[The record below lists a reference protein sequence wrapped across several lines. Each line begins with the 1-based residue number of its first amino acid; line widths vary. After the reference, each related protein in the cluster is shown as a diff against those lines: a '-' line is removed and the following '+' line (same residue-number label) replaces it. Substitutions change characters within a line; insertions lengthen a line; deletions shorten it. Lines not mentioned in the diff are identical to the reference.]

1 MSEETVSFEEFNRHI
16 DESHDEGCSMCFS
29 FHHFK
34 YLNPTNRKIAWLGWE
49 GKEQERQQ
57 LLDSE
62 LERLAKEPV
71 DDQIHWLV
79 LQAEL
84 LETQDLAL
92 RDRIM
97 NRVLSRAYEMTA
109 KKMKGAWTAVRT
121 YAWMKD
127 SDPGALVC
135 FLEKTDDLDVWQVV
149 FQCIRNDT
157 PHYLGKHSLSLSFVK
172 KVVYQYLNQVLKM
185 GDEVKPYVV
194 AVNGVQ
200 AMCALQH
207 PQVLEMFDKLPKHHL
222 DKNLL
227 EHAQRQIAYLRKVG
241 DLEFIS
247 TLEQIKDRKQ
257 L

>member
-1 MSEETVSFEEFNRHI
+1 MSEETMSFEEFNRHI

-49 GKEQERQQ
+49 GKEVERIQA
-57 LLDSE
+57 LGEE
-62 LERLAKEPV
+62 LERLKNQPI

-79 LQAEL
+79 IQAEL

-97 NRVLSRAYEMTA
+97 NRVLDRAFEMCK
-109 KKMKGAWTAVRT
+109 KKMKGAWTAVRA

-127 SDPGALVC
+127 SDPTMLTA
-135 FLEKTDDLDVWQVV
+135 FLEETDDLDVWQVV

-157 PHYLGKHSLSLSFVK
+157 PHYLGKHSLSLGLVK
-172 KVVYQYLNQVLKM
+172 KVVYKHLDQVLKM
-185 GDEVKPYVV
+185 GDDIKPYVV

-200 AMCALQH
+200 AMCALQD
-207 PQVLEMFDKLPKHHL
+207 PRVLEMYDRLPKHHL
-222 DKNLL
+222 DRNIVERCQGLMK
-227 EHAQRQIAYLRKVG
+227 YLTKVN
-241 DLEFIS
+241 DTQFIP